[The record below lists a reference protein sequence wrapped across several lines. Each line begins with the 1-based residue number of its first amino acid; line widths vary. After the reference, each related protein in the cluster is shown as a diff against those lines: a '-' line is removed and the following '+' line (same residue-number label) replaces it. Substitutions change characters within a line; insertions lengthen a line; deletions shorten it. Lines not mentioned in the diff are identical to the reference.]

1 MLRHILSFERR
12 LLLRNGVFWIVLAAF
27 GLLGFG
33 AMASDD
39 ISFGGGVGNVLRN
52 APAVVITLLAAF
64 SVLSVLLGTI
74 FVAGIALRDFEQRTA
89 ELFFATP
96 VRWRDYLLG
105 RFGGGFTASLAIM
118 LAVALGL
125 WLGSLMPWLDQARL
139 GPTPWTAYAWAFGV
153 LVIPTYCSCRPCC
166 SCWRC

>member
-96 VRWRDYLLG
+96 VRRRDYLIG
-105 RFGGGFTASLAIM
+105 RVGGGFTASLAIM
-118 LAVALGL
+118 LAVAL
-125 WLGSLMPWLDQARL
+125 RL
-139 GPTPWTAYAWAFGV
+139 GESVRPALQEMKRNLRAKRHAKPEAPSKAEVRLRRGVTA
-153 LVIPTYCSCRPCC
+153 
-166 SCWRC
+166 